1 MAGTQF
7 FPNPRSWKHHNNIL
21 VFPLFYISKVF
32 SFPVHFA
39 KKEKKLMMIKCS
51 KKRSKFDTSI
61 QEVGVKKEEEEWM
74 LMRGN
79 A

>member
-39 KKEKKLMMIKCS
+39 KKEKKT
-51 KKRSKFDTSI
+51 DDD
-61 QEVGVKKEEEEWM
+61 
-74 LMRGN
+74 
-79 A
+79 